1 MALQGPFVVVADSPG
16 AGVVGALRAAGAF
29 PIVETSWAEAAAA
42 VVSVDPE
49 GLVLA
54 NTCSEDVSFGAL
66 AAALQRRSSAT
77 SSAFLPV
84 VARAREDGVIVLPD
98 ALAIAP
104 NMPAERFVGRLSSA
118 LRIRMLHA
126 TVLRRT
132 RVLAARGELL
142 PELPGSD
149 PLDEATVLLAG
160 RGRSFPALSVGIGE
174 RVGLVGALSIE
185 SAARTLNA
193 RDIDGLVIG
202 EGFSQRIVELLLT
215 ALAEDV
221 RFRDLPVAALGAY
234 ASVVERFAGHLPNL
248 ELLAEGPQRL
258 VDRFLP
264 LVRLH
269 AFGARLRRML
279 KSLDAK
285 GLIDPATGLLA
296 HEAFWRDLNRAVD
309 AAKKCGVAL
318 SIARFSFDGSNRRNA
333 LDAARLLGRLLR
345 QVDFA
350 CQDADNSI
358 FAVFTETDL
367 RAAHVI
373 ARRVASVLKHSA
385 MTSDSKHV
393 EVDTAVTLATL
404 RPTDSA
410 DSLVA
415 RILGRAAAE

>member
-42 VVSVDPE
+42 VASVDPE

-54 NTCSEDVSFGAL
+54 NPCREDVSAL
-66 AAALQRRSSAT
+66 AAALQRRSSVT

-104 NMPAERFVGRLSSA
+104 NMPAERIVGRLSSA

-142 PELPGSD
+142 PTLPGSD

-160 RGRSFPALSVGIGE
+160 RGRSYPALSIAVGE

-202 EGFSQRIVELLLT
+202 EGFSPRIVQLLLT
-215 ALAEDV
+215 ALAEDE
-221 RFRDLPVAALGAY
+221 RFRDLPVAALGEY
-234 ASVVERFAGHLPNL
+234 ANVVERFAGQLPNL
-248 ELLAEGPQRL
+248 ERIAEGPQRL

-264 LVRLH
+264 MVRLH

-296 HEAFWRDLNRAVD
+296 HEAFWHDLNRAVD
-309 AAKKCGVAL
+309 AAKKGGVAL
-318 SIARFSFDGSNRRNA
+318 SIARFSFDGGDRRNG

-350 CQDADNSI
+350 CHDVDNSI

-373 ARRVASVLKHSA
+373 ARRIASMLKNSA
-385 MTSDSKHV
+385 ITADPKHLDI
-393 EVDTAVTLATL
+393 EAAVTLATL
-404 RPTDSA
+404 RPTDSL
-410 DSLVA
+410 DSLIA
-415 RILGRAAAE
+415 RVVGRAAAE